1 MVTGESGTT
10 KLRFSFTIYCR
21 SYLNVKKLLSAFLF
35 LRIAFALRKNC
46 LCDVFYRSYL
56 CMQLIELIGSFRQNT
71 WIKLAEDVKVGHVIS
86 YGGLAKLLS
95 KPGTLSTFLCSSS
108 MLSQN

>member
-1 MVTGESGTT
+1 
-10 KLRFSFTIYCR
+10 
-21 SYLNVKKLLSAFLF
+21 
-35 LRIAFALRKNC
+35 
-46 LCDVFYRSYL
+46 
-56 CMQLIELIGSFRQNT
+56 MQLIELLGSFRQNT